1 MERLVDN
8 RLKSVDTESNE
19 FEKFIIIHYYSL
31 SYLRNSTACKW
42 RNDIVSLSLDALH
55 GVFLPKQIMEM
66 E

>member
-8 RLKSVDTESNE
+8 RLNSVDTESNE
-19 FEKFIIIHYYSL
+19 FEK
-31 SYLRNSTACKW
+31 TACKW
-42 RNDIVSLSLDALH
+42 RNDIVSLSLDVLH